1 MSTYERVGEIPTR
14 FSIMVRWQNAG
25 ENDAAR
31 RLFALPLHAP
41 EVIRRVLDEAVASGR
56 LEAIAAEVAANQK
69 G

>member
-1 MSTYERVGEIPTR
+1 MSTYERVGEIPAR
-14 FSIMVRWQNAG
+14 FSIMVRWPKAA
-25 ENDAAR
+25 ENEAAK

-56 LEAIAAEVAANQK
+56 LDAIAAEVAANQK